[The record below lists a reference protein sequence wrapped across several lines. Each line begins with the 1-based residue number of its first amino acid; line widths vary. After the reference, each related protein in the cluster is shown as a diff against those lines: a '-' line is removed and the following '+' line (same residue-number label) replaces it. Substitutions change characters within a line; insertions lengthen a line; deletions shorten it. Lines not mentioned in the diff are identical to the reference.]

1 MRDAVIFDMDGL
13 LLDTE
18 RIAKRT
24 FIETCSAHNITFN
37 EATYAR
43 CVGSNLSR
51 TADILQSAYPDFP
64 RNLFMADWNDLY
76 VQEAILKPVPIKEGV
91 LDFLNFLKTKNIPC
105 AVATSSPQ
113 KNAKL
118 KLEHSGLIDYFSALT
133 FGDQVS
139 ISKPHPEIYLTA
151 AHRLGIAPTKCLA
164 LEDSDNGVRAAI
176 GANMLVYQIPD
187 LLQPSEEVKSLGHR
201 IVVSVSTVH
210 TDFESAHVH
219 E

>member
-24 FIETCSAHNITFN
+24 FIETCAAHNIAFN
-37 EATYAR
+37 EAVYAR

-64 RNLFMADWNDLY
+64 RKLFMAYWNELY

-91 LDFLNFLKTKNIPC
+91 LDFLNFLKGNSIPC
-105 AVATSSPQ
+105 AIATSSPQ
-113 KNAKL
+113 KNATL

-151 AHRLGIAPTKCLA
+151 AQRLGVPPTKCLA
-164 LEDSDNGVRAAI
+164 LEDSDNGVRAAV

-187 LLQPSEEVKSLGHR
+187 LLQPSEDVKSLGHR
-201 IVVSVSTVH
+201 ITASVANVH
-210 TDFESAHVH
+210 ADFKSAPAHN
-219 E
+219 